1 MDQLSTIEDIDNA
14 SLNLEQE
21 KVGVEKKRKRR
32 PARRQ
37 VEGREK
43 TGELMPPQTGQVFNI
58 WYGKWAGGDKEDKYI
73 NKNKSETRCNIKR
86 DSGYTKGDKIKGAYF
101 CLFFARGSC
110 SDGPDCT
117 FLHRLPNV
125 HDIYSP
131 NVDCFGRDKHSDY
144 RDDMGGVGSFMRQ
157 NHTLYCGR
165 IHVTDDIEEIVARHF
180 SEWGEVERIRVLNS
194 RGVAFITYVNEANA
208 QFAKEAM
215 AHQSLEN
222 NEVLNVRWATQDP
235 NPVSQARDAK
245 RVEEQAAEAIRRAL
259 PKNFIAELEGRG
271 KKIKRDDFGLDG
283 YDVPDDIWYA
293 RCASAVNPAI
303 KTLQNSTKT
312 EKNEPSFDP
321 LTIQEV
327 FDTEANEIFSSTTL
341 DTLRSL
347 DNVYTVQSFD
357 SNVDNSS
364 RLVAYASDEDL

>member
-1 MDQLSTIEDIDNA
+1 MESLPVVEDVKGF
-14 SLNLEQE
+14 SLNSEE
-21 KVGVEKKRKRR
+21 DGVSVEKKRKRK

-235 NPVSQARDAK
+235 NPVSQARDA
-245 RVEEQAAEAIRRAL
+245 RRIEEQAAEAIRRAL
-259 PKNFIAELEGRG
+259 PKEFIVELEERG
-271 KKIKRDDFGLDG
+271 KKLKRDDFGLNG

-293 RCASAVNPAI
+293 RCAGAVNPAGR
-303 KTLQNSTKT
+303 TLQDPV
-312 EKNEPSFDP
+312 EVKNIKDSRN
-321 LTIQEV
+321 LSVIQEARDIETDEMLSGTV
-327 FDTEANEIFSSTTL
+327 L

-347 DNVYTVQSFD
+347 NVIYTLQASE
-357 SNVDNSS
+357 SEANNLQG
-364 RLVAYASDEDL
+364 LVEYTSDDGV

>member
-1 MDQLSTIEDIDNA
+1 MVSVSDEENTQNV
-14 SLNLEQE
+14 SLNNKE
-21 KVGVEKKRKRR
+21 KSVEKKKKRR

-37 VEGREK
+37 VEGRER

-86 DSGYTKGDKIKGAYF
+86 DSGYTRGDKIKGAYF

-235 NPVSQARDAK
+235 NPVSQARDA
-245 RVEEQAAEAIRRAL
+245 RRIEEQAAEAIRRAL
-259 PKNFIAELEGRG
+259 PKEFIAELENYG

-293 RCASAVNPAI
+293 RSSSAVNPAGR
-303 KTLQNSTKT
+303 
-312 EKNEPSFDP
+312 PSHIPVETSIENTSDP
-321 LTIQEV
+321 SVSENVYEDET
-327 FDTEANEIFSSTTL
+327 NEIFLRKTL
-341 DTLRSL
+341 DTL
-347 DNVYTVQSFD
+347 QSFNVVCTTD
-357 SNVDNSS
+357 SGLNNSLG
-364 RLVAYASDEDL
+364 LVEYTSDEEV

>member
-1 MDQLSTIEDIDNA
+1 MDPVSDEENTQSL
-14 SLNLEQE
+14 SLNSKE
-21 KVGVEKKRKRR
+21 KSVEKKKKRR

-37 VEGREK
+37 VEGRER

-86 DSGYTKGDKIKGAYF
+86 DSGYTRGDRIKGAYF

-194 RGVAFITYVNEANA
+194 RGVAFITYANEANA

-235 NPVSQARDAK
+235 NPVSQARDA
-245 RVEEQAAEAIRRAL
+245 RRIQEQAAEAIRRAL
-259 PKNFIAELEGRG
+259 PKEFIAELENYG

-283 YDVPDDIWYA
+283 YDAPDDIWYA
-293 RCASAVNPAI
+293 RGSSAVNPAGRPSQIPVETSI
-303 KTLQNSTKT
+303 KNTSDASVSENAYEDET
-312 EKNEPSFDP
+312 
-321 LTIQEV
+321 
-327 FDTEANEIFSSTTL
+327 NEIFSRKTL
-341 DTLRSL
+341 DTLQSL
-347 DNVYTVQSFD
+347 NGVCTTHLGLNNSLGLVEYT
-357 SNVDNSS
+357 
-364 RLVAYASDEDL
+364 SDDEA

>member
-1 MDQLSTIEDIDNA
+1 M
-14 SLNLEQE
+14 
-21 KVGVEKKRKRR
+21 
-32 PARRQ
+32 
-37 VEGREK
+37 
-43 TGELMPPQTGQVFNI
+43 
-58 WYGKWAGGDKEDKYI
+58 
-73 NKNKSETRCNIKR
+73 
-86 DSGYTKGDKIKGAYF
+86 
-101 CLFFARGSC
+101 
-110 SDGPDCT
+110 
-117 FLHRLPNV
+117 FLV
-125 HDIYSP
+125 
-131 NVDCFGRDKHSDY
+131 
-144 RDDMGGVGSFMRQ
+144 
-157 NHTLYCGR
+157 
-165 IHVTDDIEEIVARHF
+165 
-180 SEWGEVERIRVLNS
+180 RVLNS